1 MNYYEHHIGDY
12 ARATAHLSM
21 LEDCAYT
28 RLLRWYYADER
39 PIPADIKVVCRVLRA
54 TTKPER
60 DAVQTVLSEFFV
72 LEDDGYHQKRA
83 DDEIARYQEKQR
95 KAKASANARWNAQ
108 KAQSDGNANACAN
121 ACANASTDVMR
132 THSERSAKAMLTRHQ
147 TPDTSQNPKAESEDK
162 VSLEGERKPPPLTPN
177 AGAVVSRFQVPLPE
191 GWTPQPET
199 VARVLRA
206 RPDLAERV
214 DRVAGDFRDYIA
226 TQSGMRA
233 LSADWETSFFRWA
246 AREREERASRGQVR
260 LPGGF
265 VA

>member
-39 PIPADIKVVCRVLRA
+39 PIPADLKVVCRVLRA

-108 KAQSDGNANACAN
+108 KAQTEGNANAHAN
-121 ACANASTDVMR
+121 ALQTDMR
-132 THSERSAKAMLTRHQ
+132 THSERNAEAMLTRHQ
-147 TPDTSQNPKAESEDK
+147 TPDPIQNPEAESEGKARPEDP
-162 VSLEGERKPPPLTPN
+162 EKPPTAALT
-177 AGAVVSRFQVPLPE
+177 GVVSSFQRPLPD
-191 GWTPQPET
+191 GWQPSAET
-199 VARVLRA
+199 VARVIRA
-206 RPDLAERV
+206 RPDLAGRV
-214 DRVAGDFRDYIA
+214 PAIAEDFRLYLA
-226 TQSGMRA
+226 TQTGIKA
-233 LSADWETSFFRWA
+233 LSADWESSFVRWA
-246 AREREERASRGQVR
+246 SKERETVKRNASAR

-265 VA
+265 VC

>member
-39 PIPADIKVVCRVLRA
+39 PIPADFKVVCRVLRA

-72 LEDDGYHQKRA
+72 LEDDGYHQKRT

-95 KAKASANARWNAQ
+95 KAKASANARWTAQ
-108 KAQSDGNANACAN
+108 KAQSEGNANASPN
-121 ACANASTDVMR
+121 AMR
-132 THSERSAKAMLTRHQ
+132 THSEGNAHQTPDTRHQ
-147 TPDTSQNPKAESEDK
+147 TPES
-162 VSLEGERKPPPLTPN
+162 
-177 AGAVVSRFQVPLPE
+177 AVVHQPLPEVDSGKPALTAAQSSFQKPLPE
-191 GWTPQPET
+191 GWEPSPET
-199 VARVLRA
+199 VARIVRA
-206 RPDLAERV
+206 RPDLAGRV
-214 DRVAGDFRDYIA
+214 PAIAEDFRLYLA
-226 TQSGMRA
+226 TQTGA
-233 LSADWETSFFRWA
+233 KTLSADWESSFLRWA
-246 AREREERASRGQVR
+246 AKEREPPGNRGAKGGR

-265 VA
+265 VC